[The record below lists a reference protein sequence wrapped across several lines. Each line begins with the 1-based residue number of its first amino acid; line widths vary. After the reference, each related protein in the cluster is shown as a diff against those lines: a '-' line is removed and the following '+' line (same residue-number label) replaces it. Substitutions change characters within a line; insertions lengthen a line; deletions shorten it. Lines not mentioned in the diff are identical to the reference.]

1 MTLTLYQALCLIGF
15 PSLFTVCGWI
25 YKKLKDND
33 AETKAVKK
41 GLQALLRSQMIND
54 FNRWGEKG
62 YAPIYARDNF
72 ENCWAQYHSLGANGV
87 MNGIHDRFMLL
98 PTNPPK
104 PGGE

>member
-54 FNRWGEKG
+54 FNRWSEKG

-98 PTNPPK
+98 PTNPPM